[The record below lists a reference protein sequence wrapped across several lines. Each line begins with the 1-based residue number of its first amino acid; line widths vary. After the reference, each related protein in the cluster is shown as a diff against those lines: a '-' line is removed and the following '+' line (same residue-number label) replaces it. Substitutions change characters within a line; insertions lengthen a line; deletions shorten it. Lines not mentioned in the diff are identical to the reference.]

1 MRLNLFMHL
10 FKCDRSTTTVSSLIM
25 ARLNN
30 LSLIYTLAYSS
41 RPTKQKLF
49 MPAESLIINSIAII
63 AGLALLVWSA
73 DRFIFG
79 AAAAARNM
87 NISPLVIG
95 LTIVGFG
102 TSAPEM
108 LIACFASLDGSPAMA
123 IGNAI
128 GSNITNI
135 TLVLGVAALIIPLNV
150 HSRILK
156 KELPLLLV
164 AMLLSLTLLIDG
176 ELSFTDG
183 LLLFGSLVLIMWWI
197 THQALTERNHDA
209 MEDEYDDEI
218 PCNVPMPKAIF
229 WLIAGLTLLIASSK
243 LLVWGAVNIAT
254 AMGISELV
262 IGLTIIAIGTSLPEM
277 AATIAGALKNEH
289 DIAIGNIVGSNLFN
303 TLGVLAVPGLLAPAP
318 LAEGIL
324 ERDIPVVFTL
334 TITLFI
340 MAYGFKGL
348 GRINR
353 IEGGILLSAFC
364 AYQVLLYFTAIH

>member
-1 MRLNLFMHL
+1 
-10 FKCDRSTTTVSSLIM
+10 
-25 ARLNN
+25 
-30 LSLIYTLAYSS
+30 
-41 RPTKQKLF
+41 
-49 MPAESLIINSIAII
+49 MPAESLIINSLAII
-63 AGLALLVWSA
+63 GGFILLIWSA

-87 NISPLVIG
+87 CISPLVIG

-108 LIACFASLDGSPAMA
+108 LVASFASLDGSPAMA

-128 GSNITNI
+128 GSNIANI
-135 TLVLGVAALIIPLNV
+135 ALVLGAAALIIPLNV

-156 KELPLLLV
+156 KELPLLIA
-164 AMLLSLTLLIDG
+164 AMLLALVLLIDG
-176 ELSFTDG
+176 VLSFTDG
-183 LLLFGSLVLIMWWI
+183 VLLFGSLVLVMWWI
-197 THQALTERNHDA
+197 TRQALNERNHDA
-209 MEDEYDDEI
+209 MEDEFDDEI
-218 PCNVPMPKAIF
+218 PTGVPMPKAIF
-229 WLIAGLTLLIASSK
+229 WLIAGLILLIGSSK

-254 AMGISELV
+254 DMGISELV
-262 IGLTIIAIGTSLPEM
+262 IGLTIIAIGTSLPEL

-303 TLGVLAVPGLLAPAP
+303 TLGVLAIPGLLSPAP

-324 ERDIPVVFTL
+324 ERDIPIVFTL

-340 MAYGFKGL
+340 MAYGFRGP

-353 IEGGILLSAFC
+353 FEGGILLSAFFG
-364 AYQVLLYFTAIH
+364 YQALLYFTVIS

>member
-1 MRLNLFMHL
+1 
-10 FKCDRSTTTVSSLIM
+10 
-25 ARLNN
+25 
-30 LSLIYTLAYSS
+30 
-41 RPTKQKLF
+41 